1 MTFLLRQSDSMES
14 LSCDPNVIFNFNNSH
29 FFYSF
34 DGFDFDAKLQI
45 AEGWCM
51 NTRVFEAS
59 TLLYNLPKLQP
70 HNLIFMSFVNLV
82 NISNHDRFI

>member
-1 MTFLLRQSDSMES
+1 MES
-14 LSCDPNVIFNFNNSH
+14 LSCDPNVIFNFIIRI

-34 DGFDFDAKLQI
+34 DGFDFDAKLKI

-70 HNLIFMSFVNLV
+70 PNLIFMSFVNLV